1 MRLRRAGLRVVF
13 RGYPV
18 AKDLNTS
25 LRFGFLIHDV
35 SRLRRVVVDR
45 ALKPLGMTR
54 SQWWVLAFLS
64 RRDGMTQTALAAD
77 LDLTKVAIG
86 GLLDRMEAAGFVERR
101 ADQNDGRAR
110 RVYLT
115 RAGAKMVSTI
125 RRSVENIELEILSR
139 VPEDALSQ
147 AAETLRT
154 LKDTLLEMAGA
165 EAEDAEDA
173 EINMIE

>member
-1 MRLRRAGLRVVF
+1 MR
-13 RGYPV
+13 
-18 AKDLNTS
+18 DLNTS

-45 ALKPLGMTR
+45 SLKPMGITR

-77 LDLTKVAIG
+77 LDLTKLAIG

-101 ADQNDGRAR
+101 ADQNDARAR

-115 RAGAKMVSTI
+115 RAGAKMVVTI
-125 RRSVENIELEILSR
+125 RESVEAVELEILSR
-139 VPEDALSQ
+139 IPEEALSQ
-147 AAETLRT
+147 AAATLKM

-165 EAEDAEDA
+165 EVNDADGVDA
-173 EINMIE
+173 NITMVE

>member
-1 MRLRRAGLRVVF
+1 LTR
-13 RGYPV
+13 
-18 AKDLNTS
+18 DLNTS

-45 ALKPLGMTR
+45 ALKPLGITR

-86 GLLDRMEAAGFVERR
+86 GLLDRMETASFVERR
-101 ADQNDGRAR
+101 ADQSDGRAR

-115 RAGAKMVSTI
+115 RAGAKMVNAI
-125 RRSVENIELEILSR
+125 RESVETVELEILNR
-139 VPEDALSQ
+139 IPEEALAQ
-147 AAETLRT
+147 AAETLRA
-154 LKDTLLEMAGA
+154 LKETLLEMAGGEPE
-165 EAEDAEDA
+165 EAESAETD
-173 EINMIE
+173 MLG

>member
-1 MRLRRAGLRVVF
+1 LTR
-13 RGYPV
+13 
-18 AKDLNTS
+18 DLNTS

-45 ALKPLGMTR
+45 ALKPLGITR

-101 ADQNDGRAR
+101 ADQSDGRAR

-115 RAGAKMVSTI
+115 RAGAKMVAAI
-125 RRSVENIELEILSR
+125 RESVEAVELEILER
-139 VPEDALSQ
+139 IPEDALAQ
-147 AAETLRT
+147 AADTLRT
-154 LKDTLLEMAGA
+154 LKDTLLEMVGGDAE
-165 EAEDAEDA
+165 EAESAEV
-173 EINMIE
+173 NMLG

>member
-1 MRLRRAGLRVVF
+1 MSLAR
-13 RGYPV
+13 
-18 AKDLNTS
+18 DLNTS

-45 ALKPLGMTR
+45 SLKPLGITR

-86 GLLDRMEAAGFVERR
+86 GLLDRMETAGFVERR
-101 ADQNDGRAR
+101 ADQSDGRAR

-115 RAGAKMVSTI
+115 QAGAKTVRAI
-125 RRSVENIELEILSR
+125 RESVETIELEILSR
-139 VPEDALSQ
+139 ISEDALNQ
-147 AAETLRT
+147 AAETLTT
-154 LKDTLLEMAGA
+154 LKGTLVEMAGA
-165 EAEDAEDA
+165 EADDGNSSDVGAVG
-173 EINMIE
+173 

>member
-1 MRLRRAGLRVVF
+1 MVR
-13 RGYPV
+13 
-18 AKDLNTS
+18 DLNTS

-45 ALKPLGMTR
+45 ALKPLGITR

-101 ADQNDGRAR
+101 ADQSDGRAR

-115 RAGAKMVSTI
+115 RAGAKMVIAI
-125 RRSVENIELEILSR
+125 RESVESIELEILSR
-139 VPEDALSQ
+139 VPEDALNQ
-147 AAETLRT
+147 AAETLRA

-165 EAEDAEDA
+165 EAEETESAD
-173 EINMIE
+173 INIVE

>member
-1 MRLRRAGLRVVF
+1 MTR
-13 RGYPV
+13 
-18 AKDLNTS
+18 DLNTS

-45 ALKPLGMTR
+45 SLKPLGITR

-86 GLLDRMEAAGFVERR
+86 GLLDRMETAGFIERR
-101 ADQNDGRAR
+101 ADRNDGRAR
-110 RVYLT
+110 RVLLT

-125 RRSVENIELEILSR
+125 RESVESIELDILGR
-139 VPEDALSQ
+139 VPEEALNQ
-147 AAETLRT
+147 AADTLRI
-154 LKDTLLEMAGA
+154 LKDTLLEMIGG
-165 EAEDAEDA
+165 ESEDMENTELD
-173 EINMIE
+173 MLG